1 MRDPH
6 EGTVKRAVD
15 TVPFHLDHDS
25 SFICIIHVNIFY
37 VFTFCFSFLIL
48 KVFSFFPLSRSFIK
62 MVNQDVVVVVN
73 RFLDRM

>member
-48 KVFSFFPLSRSFIK
+48 KVFTKRLFLLPPLKVFY
-62 MVNQDVVVVVN
+62 
-73 RFLDRM
+73 

>member
-1 MRDPH
+1 MKEPLR
-6 EGTVKRAVD
+6 GQWIVD

-37 VFTFCFSFLIL
+37 VFP
-48 KVFSFFPLSRSFIK
+48 KGFSFFPLSRSFIK
-62 MVNQDVVVVVN
+62 MVNQDVGVEDVVVVVN